1 MKDPNKIARIER
13 AIAKKYGPET
23 IENPR
28 KYWDDAKEEDFKEQ
42 LKILEEKD
50 RRYEESQEKI
60 EVDGVLMSKKLLTRE
75 SIRRDCPV
83 CKTFSFD
90 LKDSYYMNK
99 YSCCF
104 GCYIQWVEGREE
116 RWETGWRPS
125 HGLYKKPN
133 LIKNIYKLLKTF
145 LRRVF
150 RWQPH

>member
-1 MKDPNKIARIER
+1 MRDPNKIARIER
-13 AIAKKYGPET
+13 AIAKKYGQEA

-28 KYWDDAKEEDFKEQ
+28 KHWDDAKEADFKEQ
-42 LKILEEKD
+42 LKILAEKD
-50 RRYEESQEKI
+50 RRYEQSQEKI

-83 CKTFSFD
+83 CETFSFD
-90 LKDSYYMNK
+90 LKDGYYMNK

-104 GCYIQWVEGREE
+104 KCYIQWVEEREE

-133 LIKNIYKLLKTF
+133 LAKKIYKLLKTF
-145 LRRVF
+145 LRRIF
-150 RWQPH
+150 KWQPH